1 MAPVRRHFSLLLRPR
16 SSALRD
22 AADRLRRILSGALA
36 LLAALVA
43 SGIPIPSSAGD
54 AADKAK
60 MEMGRKVFT
69 KIAVPQCGVCH
80 ALADAGTT
88 GTIGAKLEELKPD
101 EERVAKAVRDG
112 VGVMPPYK
120 ETLTEE
126 QIRALAYYVA
136 RAAGGGAK

>member
-1 MAPVRRHFSLLLRPR
+1 MSPVRRHFSPLLRPR

-101 EERVAKAVRDG
+101 AERVAKAVRDG

-126 QIRALAYYVA
+126 QILALAYYVA
-136 RAAGGGAK
+136 GAAGSGP